1 MILIVLN
8 SIQKMSKGPMVKDK
22 VLHSCKSVTESYPR
36 SRSKRKLI
44 SQGPESSLLKKTM
57 NQKPKIFRFCSSTV
71 FQGVF
76 ILMPNHELSTHL
88 HPHCAPPAPEDQ
100 LEMHPSWV
108 FGVGSECHQ
117 AARFST
123 KKLRV
128 KASLGF

>member
-8 SIQKMSKGPMVKDK
+8 LIQKMSKGPMVKDK
-22 VLHSCKSVTESYPR
+22 VLHSCKTVTESYPR
-36 SRSKRKLI
+36 SRSEK
-44 SQGPESSLLKKTM
+44 EADFSSPRIFPS
-57 NQKPKIFRFCSSTV
+57 QKPSKPQKKIRFCSSTV

-117 AARFST
+117 AARFSA
-123 KKLRV
+123 KQLRV
-128 KASLGF
+128 KASLGS